1 MAKPETFN
9 PPTPDW
15 AKRVTALSV
24 LCGEAAKHMAE
35 ARVSLGHG
43 AFDPDGA
50 FAHLDQ
56 ALAILRS
63 LHAAGSLLDR
73 ERIDV
78 YQA

>member
-1 MAKPETFN
+1 MANPQAVN
-9 PPTPDW
+9 PPPPDW
-15 AKRVTALSV
+15 AKRVSALSV
-24 LCGEAAKHMAE
+24 LCGEAARHMAE

-63 LHAAGSLLDR
+63 LHAAGSLIDR
-73 ERIDV
+73 EESDLCR
-78 YQA
+78 A